1 MKNKIQEFFNEYNVS
16 DMGING
22 LSRYIND
29 NYGVSG
35 IDFIGKKECT
45 FPDFLEYM
53 ASPMK
58 EMTLK
63 VAFDPKP
70 LIKHVTYIKSQ
81 LEVLEEMIEQM
92 KPTLL

>member
-1 MKNKIQEFFNEYNVS
+1 MKNKIQEFFNEYNVV
-16 DMGING
+16 DMPIMHIEN
-22 LSRYIND
+22 YIAK
-29 NYGVSG
+29 NYGVMN
-35 IDFIGKKECT
+35 IDFIGEKFCN

-53 ASPMK
+53 ASPVK

>member
-1 MKNKIQEFFNEYNVS
+1 MKNKIQQFFNEYNVV
-16 DMGING
+16 DMGVHG
-22 LSRYIND
+22 LARYIDD

-35 IDFIGKKECT
+35 IDFIGEKECK

-58 EMTLK
+58 EMTLR
-63 VAFDPKP
+63 VAFDAKP
-70 LIKHVTYIKSQ
+70 LIKHVEYIKSQ
-81 LEVLEEMIEQM
+81 LEVLEEMIQQM